1 VAEIH
6 LDPHVLSG
14 LQEVM
19 ESEYPKLLDTF
30 LDDSQ
35 KRVEALRKA
44 RDDAKALGRIA
55 HSFKGSSGNLGAV
68 RLAQLCQRL
77 EVESAEA
84 VTDLG
89 ALVDQIDHEF
99 ALVRPLYESERQR
112 FEPRGLKTWPDS
124 CSSS

>member
-1 VAEIH
+1 
-6 LDPHVLSG
+6 
-14 LQEVM
+14 M
-19 ESEYPKLLDTF
+19 EGEYPKLLDTF

-77 EVESAEA
+77 EVESVESA
-84 VTDLG
+84 VGDLG
-89 ALVDQIDHEF
+89 ELVDQIDREF
-99 ALVRPLYESERQR
+99 ALVKPLYESERQR
-112 FEPRGLKTWPDS
+112 FQV
-124 CSSS
+124 

>member
-1 VAEIH
+1 MVDLH
-6 LDPHVLSG
+6 LDPDVLSG

-19 ESEYPKLLDTF
+19 EGEYPKLLDTF

-77 EVESAEA
+77 EVESVESA
-84 VTDLG
+84 VGDLG
-89 ALVDQIDHEF
+89 ELVDQIDREF
-99 ALVRPLYESERQR
+99 ALVKPLYESERQR
-112 FEPRGLKTWPDS
+112 FQV
-124 CSSS
+124 

>member
-1 VAEIH
+1 MVDLH
-6 LDPHVLSG
+6 LDPEVLSG

-19 ESEYPKLLDTF
+19 EGEYPKLLDTF

-77 EVESAEA
+77 EVESVGAE
-84 VTDLG
+84 VRDLG
-89 ALVDQIDHEF
+89 ALVDQIDREF
-99 ALVRPLYESERQR
+99 ALVKPLYETERQR
-112 FEPRGLKTWPDS
+112 FQI
-124 CSSS
+124 

>member
-1 VAEIH
+1 MAEIH
-6 LDPHVLSG
+6 MDPDVLSG

-19 ESEYPKLLDTF
+19 EGEYPKLLDTF

-68 RLAQLCQRL
+68 RLAYLCQRL
-77 EVESAEA
+77 EAESAEA
-84 VTDLG
+84 AADLG

-99 ALVRPLYESERQR
+99 ALVKPMYESERQR
-112 FEPRGLKTWPDS
+112 FQI
-124 CSSS
+124 

>member
-1 VAEIH
+1 MAEIH
-6 LDPHVLSG
+6 MDPEVLSG

-19 ESEYPKLLDTF
+19 ESEYPTLLDTF
-30 LDDSQ
+30 LHDSEE
-35 KRVEALRKA
+35 RVQALRKA

-77 EVESAEA
+77 ESESAEA
-84 VTDLG
+84 AADLG

-99 ALVRPLYESERQR
+99 ALVKPMYESERQR
-112 FEPRGLKTWPDS
+112 FSL
-124 CSSS
+124 

>member
-1 VAEIH
+1 MLEIH
-6 LDPHVLSG
+6 LDPDVLSG

-19 ESEYPKLLDTF
+19 EGEYPKLLDTF

-35 KRVEALRKA
+35 KRVEALRKS

-77 EVESAEA
+77 EAESIESTA
-84 VTDLG
+84 DLG

-112 FEPRGLKTWPDS
+112 FTL
-124 CSSS
+124 

>member
-1 VAEIH
+1 MLEIH
-6 LDPHVLSG
+6 LDPDVLTG

-35 KRVEALRKA
+35 KRIDALRKS
-44 RDDAKALGRIA
+44 RGDAKALGRIA

-77 EVESAEA
+77 EVESVELSA
-84 VTDLG
+84 DLG

-99 ALVRPLYESERQR
+99 ALVRPLYESEKQR
-112 FEPRGLKTWPDS
+112 FQL
-124 CSSS
+124 

>member
-1 VAEIH
+1 MVDIH
-6 LDPHVLSG
+6 LDPDVLSG
-14 LQEVM
+14 LREVM
-19 ESEYPKLLDTF
+19 EGEYPKLLDTF

-77 EVESAEA
+77 ELESVESS
-84 VTDLG
+84 VDLG
-89 ALVDQIDHEF
+89 ALVDLIDREF
-99 ALVRPLYESERQR
+99 ALVRPMYELERGR
-112 FEPRGLKTWPDS
+112 FGV
-124 CSSS
+124 

>member
-1 VAEIH
+1 MLEIH
-6 LDPHVLSG
+6 LDPDVLTG

-35 KRVEALRKA
+35 KRIDALRKS
-44 RDDAKALGRIA
+44 RGDAKALGRIA

-77 EVESAEA
+77 GVESVELSA
-84 VTDLG
+84 DLG

-112 FEPRGLKTWPDS
+112 FQL
-124 CSSS
+124 

>member
-1 VAEIH
+1 MVDLH
-6 LDPHVLSG
+6 LDPAVLSG

-19 ESEYPKLLDTF
+19 EGEYPKLLDTF

-77 EVESAEA
+77 EAESVEST
-84 VTDLG
+84 TDLG

-99 ALVRPLYESERQR
+99 ALVKPMYESERQR
-112 FEPRGLKTWPDS
+112 FGV
-124 CSSS
+124 

>member
-1 VAEIH
+1 MAEIH
-6 LDPHVLSG
+6 MDPEVLSG

-19 ESEYPKLLDTF
+19 EGEYPKLLDTF

-77 EVESAEA
+77 EVESVESA
-84 VTDLG
+84 VGDLG
-89 ALVDQIDHEF
+89 ELVDQIDREF
-99 ALVRPLYESERQR
+99 ALVKPLYESERQR
-112 FEPRGLKTWPDS
+112 FQV
-124 CSSS
+124 

>member
-1 VAEIH
+1 MLEIH
-6 LDPHVLSG
+6 LDPDVLTG

-35 KRVEALRKA
+35 KRIDALRKS
-44 RDDAKALGRIA
+44 RGDAKALGRIA

-77 EVESAEA
+77 EAESVELTA
-84 VTDLG
+84 DLG

-112 FEPRGLKTWPDS
+112 FQL
-124 CSSS
+124 

>member
-1 VAEIH
+1 
-6 LDPHVLSG
+6 
-14 LQEVM
+14 M
-19 ESEYPKLLDTF
+19 EDEYPKLLETF

-77 EVESAEA
+77 EVESVGAA
-84 VTDLG
+84 ADLG
-89 ALVDQIDHEF
+89 ALVDQIDSEF

-112 FEPRGLKTWPDS
+112 FGV
-124 CSSS
+124 

>member
-1 VAEIH
+1 MVDLH
-6 LDPHVLSG
+6 LDPQVLSG

-19 ESEYPKLLDTF
+19 EGEYPKLLDTF

-77 EVESAEA
+77 EVESVESA
-84 VTDLG
+84 VGDLG
-89 ALVDQIDHEF
+89 ELVDQIDREF
-99 ALVRPLYESERQR
+99 ALVRPLYEHERQR
-112 FEPRGLKTWPDS
+112 FQL
-124 CSSS
+124 

>member
-1 VAEIH
+1 MLEIH
-6 LDPHVLSG
+6 LDPDVLTG

-35 KRVEALRKA
+35 KRIDALRKS
-44 RDDAKALGRIA
+44 RGDAKALGRIA

-77 EVESAEA
+77 EVESVELSA
-84 VTDLG
+84 DLG
-89 ALVDQIDHEF
+89 ALVDQIDHE
-99 ALVRPLYESERQR
+99 LSLIHI
-112 FEPRGLKTWPDS
+112 
-124 CSSS
+124 

>member
-1 VAEIH
+1 MTHKHMDRE
-6 LDPHVLSG
+6 VLVG

-19 ESEYPKLLDTF
+19 EGDYPHLLDTF

-68 RLAQLCQRL
+68 RLARLCQRL
-77 EVESAEA
+77 EVESAKNEIS
-84 VTDLG
+84 DLG
-89 ALVDQIDHEF
+89 NLVDQIDHEF
-99 ALVRPLYESERQR
+99 ALVKPLYESERQR
-112 FEPRGLKTWPDS
+112 F
-124 CSSS
+124 

>member
-1 VAEIH
+1 VVDVH
-6 LDPHVLSG
+6 LDPDVLSG

-19 ESEYPKLLDTF
+19 EGEYPKLLETF

-35 KRVEALRKA
+35 KRIEALRTA

-77 EVESAEA
+77 ELESGEPTANLE
-84 VTDLG
+84 

-99 ALVRPLYESERQR
+99 ALVKPLYESERQR
-112 FEPRGLKTWPDS
+112 YQV
-124 CSSS
+124 

>member
-1 VAEIH
+1 MLEIH
-6 LDPHVLSG
+6 LDPDVLTG

-35 KRVEALRKA
+35 KRIDALRKS
-44 RDDAKALGRIA
+44 RGDAKALGRIA

-68 RLAQLCQRL
+68 RLAYLCQRL
-77 EVESAEA
+77 EAESVELTA
-84 VTDLG
+84 DLG

-112 FEPRGLKTWPDS
+112 FGL
-124 CSSS
+124 

>member
-1 VAEIH
+1 MVDLH
-6 LDPHVLSG
+6 LDPAVLSG

-19 ESEYPKLLDTF
+19 EGEYPKLLDTF

-55 HSFKGSSGNLGAV
+55 HSFKGSSGNLGAL

-77 EVESAEA
+77 EVESVESA
-84 VTDLG
+84 VGDLG
-89 ALVDQIDHEF
+89 ELVDQIDREF
-99 ALVRPLYESERQR
+99 ALVKPLYESERQR
-112 FEPRGLKTWPDS
+112 FQI
-124 CSSS
+124 

>member
-1 VAEIH
+1 MVDLH
-6 LDPHVLSG
+6 LDPQVLSG

-19 ESEYPKLLDTF
+19 EGEYPKLLDTF

-77 EVESAEA
+77 EAESVEAA
-84 VTDLG
+84 ADLG
-89 ALVDQIDHEF
+89 ALVDQIDREF
-99 ALVRPLYESERQR
+99 AVVRPMYELERQR
-112 FEPRGLKTWPDS
+112 FGV
-124 CSSS
+124 